1 MRSVE
6 ENIFEQK
13 ISSFTSENISFTSD
27 SRSSRA
33 AAENKEAT
41 KENYLEEPEIV
52 QNPVGLKCCNCGVNK
67 ETKTPCQG
75 GAGNISKLFVMGS
88 EIMGKGFGM
97 TIYDIIYDL
106 LSFKETF
113 GNKLVSLLFKS
124 LLITDKSGVGVNS
137 KPKKQRS
144 RHGCHSQT
152 QSFIALNQGN
162 HTIYKEADKKSFEKS
177 TKNMEKEEET
187 GIFHG

>member
-75 GAGNISKLFVMGS
+75 GAGNISGNICCFIKGS
-88 EIMGKGFGM
+88 EIMWKRFWDDN
-97 TIYDIIYDL
+97 I
-106 LSFKETF
+106 
-113 GNKLVSLLFKS
+113 
-124 LLITDKSGVGVNS
+124 
-137 KPKKQRS
+137 
-144 RHGCHSQT
+144 
-152 QSFIALNQGN
+152 
-162 HTIYKEADKKSFEKS
+162 
-177 TKNMEKEEET
+177 
-187 GIFHG
+187 

>member
-106 LSFKETF
+106 LSFKETL

-137 KPKKQRS
+137 KQRS

-152 QSFIALNQGN
+152 QSFIALKQGN

>member
-13 ISSFTSENISFTSD
+13 ISSFTSENISFASD

-75 GAGNISKLFVMGS
+75 GAGNISKIFVS
-88 EIMGKGFGM
+88 SWAVKLCGKGFGM
-97 TIYDIIYDL
+97 TIYDVIYYL
-106 LSFKETF
+106 LSF
-113 GNKLVSLLFKS
+113 
-124 LLITDKSGVGVNS
+124 
-137 KPKKQRS
+137 
-144 RHGCHSQT
+144 
-152 QSFIALNQGN
+152 
-162 HTIYKEADKKSFEKS
+162 
-177 TKNMEKEEET
+177 
-187 GIFHG
+187 